1 MKKSTASKK
10 LIRVI
15 VERHEDGTYWGTTQN
30 IPGVVSAYGSRLE
43 ILKSNI
49 EAAFK
54 DYLVLATEEGYDWVL
69 DFKSGVQ
76 WEYKMNIQA
85 FFALI
90 PEVKISAIGKKA
102 GINESLMR
110 QYARGTAAVSEARMK
125 QIEKC
130 IQTLGRELC
139 AVSF

>member
-1 MKKSTASKK
+1 MKKSAVSKK
-10 LIRVI
+10 LIRFI

-43 ILKSNI
+43 LLKSNL
-49 EAAFK
+49 EAAFE
-54 DYLVLATEEGYDWVL
+54 DYLTLATEEGYDWVL

-90 PEVKISAIGKKA
+90 PEVKISAIGNKA

>member
-1 MKKSTASKK
+1 
-10 LIRVI
+10 
-15 VERHEDGTYWGTTQN
+15 
-30 IPGVVSAYGSRLE
+30 
-43 ILKSNI
+43 
-49 EAAFK
+49 
-54 DYLVLATEEGYDWVL
+54 
-69 DFKSGVQ
+69 
-76 WEYKMNIQA
+76 MNIQA

-110 QYARGTAAVSEARMK
+110 QYARGTAAVSEERMK

>member
-43 ILKSNI
+43 LLKSNI

-69 DFKSGVQ
+69 DLIAT
-76 WEYKMNIQA
+76 W
-85 FFALI
+85 FARFDCSRSCDSSF
-90 PEVKISAIGKKA
+90 VK
-102 GINESLMR
+102 
-110 QYARGTAAVSEARMK
+110 
-125 QIEKC
+125 
-130 IQTLGRELC
+130 
-139 AVSF
+139 

>member
-1 MKKSTASKK
+1 MQPDS
-10 LIRVI
+10 V
-15 VERHEDGTYWGTTQN
+15 TTD
-30 IPGVVSAYGSRLE
+30 
-43 ILKSNI
+43 SNVFNEFNLTSFI
-49 EAAFK
+49 SE

-69 DFKSGVQ
+69 DFESGVQ

-110 QYARGTAAVSEARMK
+110 QYARGTAAVSEERMK